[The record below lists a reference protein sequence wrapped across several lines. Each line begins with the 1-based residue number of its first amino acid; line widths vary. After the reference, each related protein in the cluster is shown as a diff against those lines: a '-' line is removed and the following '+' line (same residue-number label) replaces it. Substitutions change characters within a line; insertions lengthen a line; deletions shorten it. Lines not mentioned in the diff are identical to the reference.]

1 MDECNQTNSLLD
13 ISCIHTH
20 VLRFEHLIEHVGSL
34 LGEEKKKGRAFG
46 LTNLYFKKCT
56 ISKLSN
62 NKQTCTIMDVL

>member
-34 LGEEKKKGRAFG
+34 LGEEKKGESFWTYKPLFQEMY
-46 LTNLYFKKCT
+46 NF
-56 ISKLSN
+56 
-62 NKQTCTIMDVL
+62 

>member
-34 LGEEKKKGRAFG
+34 LGEEKKKGELLDLQTFISRNVQF
-46 LTNLYFKKCT
+46 LSFPTTNKHA
-56 ISKLSN
+56 
-62 NKQTCTIMDVL
+62 Q